1 MDYFIEKEERVS
13 SSNTTD
19 QSIFYAYHS
28 PKKSIAQLLILMSLQ
43 KHLIIVVVTRIA
55 TVN

>member
-1 MDYFIEKEERVS
+1 MDYFIEKEEKVS
-13 SSNTTD
+13 SLNATD

-28 PKKSIAQLLILMSLQ
+28 PKKSIAQLLIPMSLQ
-43 KHLIIVVVTRIA
+43 KHLIIVVFIRIA

>member
-1 MDYFIEKEERVS
+1 MDYFSEKEEKVS
-13 SSNTTD
+13 SLNATD

-28 PKKSIAQLLILMSLQ
+28 PKKSIAQLLILMSPK